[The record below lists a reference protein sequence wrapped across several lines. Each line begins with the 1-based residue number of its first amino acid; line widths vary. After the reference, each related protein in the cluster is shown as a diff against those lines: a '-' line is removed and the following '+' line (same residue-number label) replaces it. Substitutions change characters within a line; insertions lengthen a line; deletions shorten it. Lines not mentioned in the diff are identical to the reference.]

1 MRALEKSKKRKEAL
15 DMITNKIEKKSKD
28 EQQVDD

>member
-15 DMITNKIEKKSKD
+15 KMITNKIEKKAND
-28 EQQVDD
+28 EE